1 MRLDQEG
8 ACCVLRRVE
17 EYVRGVSVG
26 WGRARTTRKL
36 RRASGVA
43 SVASVASV
51 MSVESMASAVVGP
64 YRVLFDPRGR
74 ESFWDDKGN
83 E

>member
-1 MRLDQEG
+1 M
-8 ACCVLRRVE
+8 
-17 EYVRGVSVG
+17 G
-26 WGRARTTRKL
+26 WGRARTTRKP

-43 SVASVASV
+43 SV
-51 MSVESMASAVVGP
+51 MSVESVESVESMESMASAVVGP

>member
-26 WGRARTTRKL
+26 WGRARTRRKL
-36 RRASGVA
+36 RRASG
-43 SVASVASV
+43 VASVASV